1 VSCWRDICTSIGT
14 LSLVHNRCKITDR
27 QVIQLQQTPDAV
39 PDGQTPHTVSLSAYY
54 ELMNVS
60 KPGDHLVITG
70 VSHSMPVQVNPQCW
84 MIKSLFKTFLDS
96 TGPHK

>member
-1 VSCWRDICTSIGT
+1 M
-14 LSLVHNRCKITDR
+14 
-27 QVIQLQQTPDAV
+27 
-39 PDGQTPHTVSLSAYY
+39 VSLSAYY